1 MPMRDADILEGALP
15 LEAENKLLARLT
27 GLLLQHEGVAPA
39 RRPASRDAGAD
50 GAARGEQGSD
60 SPGDLGQ
67 LLEAGRGMPLRPAE
81 PGYRA
86 HDPLASHHGHL
97 ARQSFQS

>member
-1 MPMRDADILEGALP
+1 MPMRYADILEGALS

-50 GAARGEQGSD
+50 GAARGEQGPIAPVTWASCW
-60 SPGDLGQ
+60 
-67 LLEAGRGMPLRPAE
+67 RPVVACPCAPQE

-86 HDPLASHHGHL
+86 HDPLASQHGH
-97 ARQSFQS
+97 